1 MPQVISEVAHR
12 EIFFDIK
19 FGWIIYILAA
29 IAVAA
34 LVYATYQRYRLWRIG
49 KKENVP
55 LELWKRTKAFAV
67 TGFIDGIVHRRIIRD
82 FYPGIMH
89 ALIFWGAALLLLGTA
104 MDVIDHYITSNLG
117 VPFLHGNT
125 YLAFSFLNDLGGVML
140 ILGVIIAVF
149 RRYIQ
154 KPERLDNIL
163 DDAIALS
170 LIFVVVLTGFIAEGL
185 RILVTADHF
194 TELPIM
200 SWEKWS
206 FLGYGFAKAFEGG
219 SNLMGWYQGIWWFHS
234 VLVIGAIIYVSLA
247 FNRLT
252 HIIVS
257 PVNVFFRSLGPKGAL
272 KTIDLE
278 NTETF
283 GAAKIQD
290 FTWKDLLDLDSCTRC
305 GRCQDNCPAHL
316 SGKPLS
322 PKKLIQDLKA
332 VLNEKGP
339 ALVKARAAVATADKP
354 GEKGNPGTDENP
366 GETERKMIGDV
377 ITEDVIWA
385 CTTCR
390 ACQEQ
395 CPVFIEP
402 INKIIEMRRN
412 LVLEQTQFPETAM
425 GALRSMEQRGHPW
438 RGTMATRT
446 DWADGLNIKTLADN
460 KDVDILYWVG
470 CTGALEER
478 NMKVATSV
486 GKILKAAGVNFGI
499 LGNEETCC
507 GEPARRIGNEYLFQ
521 TLAQQNV
528 ETLNNYGVKKIV
540 TSCPHCYNTL
550 KNEYPQFGG
559 KFEVVHHTEFIAD
572 LIKQGKLKIARK
584 LEKKATYHDSC
595 YLGRYNDIY
604 QAPREILRSVSETA
618 PLEMQRHLTKAFC
631 CGAGGGRM
639 FMEEQIGR
647 RINQIR
653 TEEALKTNAEV
664 LASACPYCLQM
675 FEDAIKA
682 LEAEG
687 KIKAMDLAEILATS
701 LE

>member
-1 MPQVISEVAHR
+1 MPEFISEAPVAHR

-19 FGWIIYILAA
+19 FGWIIYILAV

-34 LVYATYQRYRLWRIG
+34 FAYAAYRRYHLWRLG
-49 KKENVP
+49 KKEGIS

-67 TGFIDGIVHRRIIRD
+67 TGLIDGFVHRRIIRD

-89 ALIFWGAALLLLGTA
+89 ALLFWGALLLLLGTA
-104 MDVIDHYITSNLG
+104 MDVISHYI
-117 VPFLHGNT
+117 VEFLHGNT
-125 YLAFSFLNDLGGVML
+125 YIAFSFLADLGGVML
-140 ILGVIIAVF
+140 LLGVILAVV

-154 KPERLDNIL
+154 KPERLNNIL
-163 DDAIALS
+163 DDATALGF
-170 LIFVVVLTGFIAEGL
+170 IFIIVLTGFILEGL
-185 RILVTADHF
+185 RILITADHF
-194 TELPIM
+194 TQFPIM

-219 SNLMGWYQGIWWFHS
+219 SNLVGWYQGLWWFHS
-234 VLVIGAIIYVSLA
+234 FLVIGAIIYISLA
-247 FNRLT
+247 FHRLT

-257 PVNVFFRSLGPKGAL
+257 PINVFFRSLAPKGAL

-283 GAAKIQD
+283 GASKIQD
-290 FTWKDLLDLDSCTRC
+290 FTWKDLLDLDACTRC
-305 GRCQDNCPAHL
+305 GRCQDSCPAHL

-322 PKKLIQDLKA
+322 PKKVIQDLKA
-332 VLNEKGP
+332 VLTKEGP
-339 ALVKARAAVATADKP
+339 SLLKAKAAMATADKP
-354 GEKGNPGTDENP
+354 GEGGNPGGGDNP
-366 GETERKMIGDV
+366 GETERKMVGDV

-446 DWADGLNIKTLADN
+446 DWAEGLGIKPLADN
-460 KDVDILYWVG
+460 KEVNILYWVG

-478 NMKVATSV
+478 NMKVATAV
-486 GKILKAAGVNFGI
+486 GKVLKAAGVNFGI

-521 TLAQQNV
+521 TLAQKNV

-550 KNEYPQFGG
+550 KNEYPQFKGN
-559 KFEVVHHTEFIAD
+559 FEVVHHTEFIAD

-584 LEKKATYHDSC
+584 LDKKATYHDSC

-604 QAPREILRSVSETA
+604 QAPREILRSVSETS
-618 PLEMQRHLTKAFC
+618 PLEMQRHMTKGFC

-687 KIKAMDLAEILATS
+687 KIKAMDLAEIMAAS

>member
-1 MPQVISEVAHR
+1 MPEVAHR
-12 EIFFDIK
+12 EIFFDIE

-34 LVYATYQRYRLWRIG
+34 FVYAIYKRYRLWRLG
-49 KKENVP
+49 KKEGIR
-55 LELWKRTKAFAV
+55 LDLWKRTKAFAL
-67 TGFIDGIVHRRIIRD
+67 TGLIDGIVHRRIIRD

-89 ALIFWGAALLLLGTA
+89 ALLFWGALLLLLGTA

-140 ILGVIIAVF
+140 IVGVIIAFV

-154 KPERLDNIL
+154 KPDRLDNIL
-163 DDAIALS
+163 DDATALS
-170 LIFVVVLTGFIAEGL
+170 LIFVVVVTGFITEGL

-219 SNLMGWYQGIWWFHS
+219 SNLMGWYQGLWWFHS

-257 PVNVFFRSLGPKGAL
+257 PVNVFFRSLEPKGAL
-272 KTIDLE
+272 RTIDLE
-278 NTETF
+278 NTERF
-283 GAAKIQD
+283 GASKIQD

-305 GRCQDNCPAHL
+305 GRCQDNCPAYL

-322 PKKLIQDLKA
+322 PKKVIQDLKA
-332 VLNEKGP
+332 VMTKEGP
-339 ALVKARAAVATADKP
+339 SLLKTRPAVAAAENP
-354 GEKGNPGTDENP
+354 GQGGNPGGGDNP
-366 GETERKMIGDV
+366 GETKPSIIGDI

-390 ACQEQ
+390 ACHEQ

-446 DWADGLNIKTLADN
+446 DWADGLGIKPLSDN
-460 KDVDILYWVG
+460 KEVDILYWVG

-478 NMKVATSV
+478 NMKVATAV
-486 GKILKAAGVNFGI
+486 GKVLKAAGVNFGI

-559 KFEVVHHTEFIAD
+559 KYEVVHHTEFIAD
-572 LIKQGKLKIARK
+572 LLKQGKLKVAHK
-584 LEKKATYHDSC
+584 LDKKATYHDSC

-604 QAPREILRSVSETA
+604 QAPREVLRSVSQTS
-618 PLEMQRHLTKAFC
+618 PLEMKNHMSKGFC

-639 FMEEQIGR
+639 FMEEQIGA
-647 RINQIR
+647 RINQMR
-653 TEEALKTNAEV
+653 TREALQTSAEV

-687 KIKAMDLAEILATS
+687 KIKAMDVAEIVAAS
-701 LE
+701 LG